1 MKRINNIYH
10 HITDIR
16 NILIIYNKD
25 IRITTKNKQKIE
37 RFEHFL
43 VENIALI
50 KTVLANKSYL
60 PGKYN
65 LFLVREPKLR
75 LIMSQKIGDKTINH
89 LVARYFLVNVF
100 DNKLIYQN
108 IATRLNKGTH
118 FGLKLTKKYFNQ
130 IKDKYDS
137 IYILKGDIKKY
148 FYSINH
154 HILKNKLRKK
164 IKDQNAL
171 KILFDIIDTTNEPY
185 INKEINKLKRK
196 ELQKVYNSKMKEK
209 EKEIKIKEINNI
221 PLYKKGKGIPI
232 GNMTS
237 QILALIYLNDLD
249 HFIKEELKIKHYI
262 RYMDDFILIHYDKK
276 YLGKCL
282 KIIEEKLK
290 KEYKLFLNEKTKIVN
305 IKNGLD
311 FLGFRFYIGKG
322 KVFLKL
328 RNRTKKA
335 FKKKIRKLKKLYNH
349 KLITIKEI
357 KQITS
362 SYKGHLRYGQT
373 YHLTKKVLE
382 GIDDTGSFNKTDI
395 INIGKEVNL
404 INDN

>member
-164 IKDQNAL
+164 
-171 KILFDIIDTTNEPY
+171 
-185 INKEINKLKRK
+185 
-196 ELQKVYNSKMKEK
+196 
-209 EKEIKIKEINNI
+209 
-221 PLYKKGKGIPI
+221 
-232 GNMTS
+232 
-237 QILALIYLNDLD
+237 
-249 HFIKEELKIKHYI
+249 
-262 RYMDDFILIHYDKK
+262 
-276 YLGKCL
+276 
-282 KIIEEKLK
+282 
-290 KEYKLFLNEKTKIVN
+290 
-305 IKNGLD
+305 
-311 FLGFRFYIGKG
+311 
-322 KVFLKL
+322 
-328 RNRTKKA
+328 
-335 FKKKIRKLKKLYNH
+335 
-349 KLITIKEI
+349 
-357 KQITS
+357 
-362 SYKGHLRYGQT
+362 
-373 YHLTKKVLE
+373 
-382 GIDDTGSFNKTDI
+382 
-395 INIGKEVNL
+395 
-404 INDN
+404 